1 LPKYLMLYIDP
12 APWGHVAE
20 WLRNGLQNS
29 VTLANA
35 PRRHTRRA
43 KCPGPQPTLNRS
55 RSNSTDF
62 PRLGLSGSRLV
73 LRDSRI
79 LKITKPQQIQ
89 HLPALEKV
97 RPALGGELAARD
109 PVGAAPGAN

>member
-1 LPKYLMLYIDP
+1 MLYIDP

-29 VTLANA
+29 VTLENA

-43 KCPGPQPTLNRS
+43 KCPRPQPTLNRS

-62 PRLGLSGSRLV
+62 PRLGLRGSRLV
-73 LRDSRI
+73 LRDCSI
-79 LKITKPQQIQ
+79 LKSQNPNKSSITGLK
-89 HLPALEKV
+89 KV
-97 RPALGGELAARD
+97 AASPWGELAARAIRSGRGR
-109 PVGAAPGAN
+109 VG